1 MIKQNAHKYS
11 VSAMC
16 RVLNVSRSTYYYESD
31 PRPVDDSVE
40 EAVIKI
46 FESNRRVY
54 GTRKIKVELKKLGM
68 VVSRRRIGRLMKQ
81 NGLVSVYAVAQYKVH
96 RTTCNESEIQNELNR
111 EFERET
117 PLEAVVSDLTY
128 VRVAGRWNYVCVLID
143 LFNREIIGHSCGQ
156 AKNANLVYQA
166 FAKVKTNLFNVQL
179 FHTDRGNEFKNK
191 LIDEVVHTFGIKRSL
206 SMKGCPYDNAVAE
219 STYKLIKT
227 EFAKNRYFESIEH
240 LRKEL
245 DDYVRWFNEKRIHST
260 LGYLSPTEYKRVTL
274 KKIV

>member
-1 MIKQNAHKYS
+1 
-11 VSAMC
+11 MC
-16 RVLNVSRSTYYYESD
+16 RVLNVNRSTYYYESR
-31 PRPVDDSVE
+31 PRPIDNLVE
-40 EAVIKI
+40 EAIIKI
-46 FESNRRVY
+46 FENNRRVY

-68 VVSRRRIGRLMKQ
+68 VVSRRKIGRLMKK
-81 NGLVSVYAVAQYKVH
+81 NGLVSVYTVAQYKVH
-96 RTTCNESEIQNELNR
+96 KTTCNESEIQNELNR

-128 VRVAGRWNYVCVLID
+128 VRVAGQWNYVCVLID

-156 AKNANLVYQA
+156 AKDATLVYQA
-166 FAKVKTNLFNVQL
+166 FVKVKANLFNIQF

-191 LIDEVVHTFGIKRSL
+191 LIDEVIRTFGIKRSL

-219 STYKLIKT
+219 SAYKLIKT
-227 EFAKNRYFESIEH
+227 EFARNRNFESIEH

-245 DDYVRWFNEKRIHST
+245 DEYVIWFNEKRIHST
-260 LGYLSPTEYKRVTL
+260 LGYLTPAEYKRLVL